1 MGHAMADTAAPAEAG
16 AEGGLPPAAADSE
29 VNTSSWA
36 DEMVSIGPGAPHAQS
51 GSVAAGHSGHRGV
64 PRAPRAAHA
73 ARAAHTM

>member
-1 MGHAMADTAAPAEAG
+1 VGHAMADTAAPAEAG
-16 AEGGLPPAAADSE
+16 AEGAAAADSE

-51 GSVAAGHSGHRGV
+51 GSVAAGHSVQRGV